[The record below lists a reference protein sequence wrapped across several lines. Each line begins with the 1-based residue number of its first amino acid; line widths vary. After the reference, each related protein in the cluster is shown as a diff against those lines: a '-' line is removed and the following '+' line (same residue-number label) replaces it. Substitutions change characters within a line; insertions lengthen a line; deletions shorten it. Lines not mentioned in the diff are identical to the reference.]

1 MILSKRAQSLKPSP
15 TLLMAA
21 RAQELQAKGHDVISL
36 TVGEPDWNTF
46 EVAAE
51 AGVLAIREGFTKY
64 TPAAGIP
71 ALKKAIVAD
80 TEKWIGLKY
89 DPKQVCVG
97 TGAKFILFS
106 ALQMLINPED
116 EVLIPSPYWVSYP
129 AMTELAGGRSVIV
142 PTQEKN
148 QFKVTPAEL
157 DRQVSKKT
165 RALILCSP
173 SNPTGMIYSKEEL
186 TAIAEWL
193 RAHPDIFV
201 ISDDIYNRLVFSG
214 EGVAPHLLHV
224 APDMQSRVL
233 IVNGA
238 SKSYAMTGWR
248 VGWGLGPDSLM
259 KALADFMSQST
270 SNVTSVSQMAALAA
284 LQKGEAEL
292 QETLVLLRQRRDLA
306 LKELQGKLKHMKSFV
321 PQGAF
326 YLWVDVKSLFGK
338 TAAGTKMQNSKDVAE
353 VLLNQYYV
361 ATVPGIEFGS
371 EGYLRLSLAVSE
383 KQMLAAIERL
393 KQFENSLI

>member
-36 TVGEPDWNTF
+36 TVGEPDWNTV

-80 TEKWIGLKY
+80 TEKWLGAKY
-89 DPKQVCVG
+89 EPKQVCVG

-106 ALQMLINPED
+106 ALQMLINNDD

-129 AMTELAGGRSVIV
+129 AMTELAGGKSIIV
-142 PTQEKN
+142 PTEEKN
-148 QFKVTPAEL
+148 NFKVTPAEL
-157 DRQVSKKT
+157 EKFVSSKT

-173 SNPTGMIYSKEEL
+173 SNPTGMIYSREEL

-193 RAHPDIFV
+193 KKYPNIFV
-201 ISDDIYNRLVFSG
+201 ISDDIYNRLLFSN

-224 APDMQSRVL
+224 APDLQSRILV
-233 IVNGA
+233 VNGA

-248 VGWGLGPDSLM
+248 VGWGLGPDALM
-259 KALADFMSQST
+259 KSMADFMSQST

-284 LQKGEAEL
+284 LQKGEGEL
-292 QETLVLLRQRRDLA
+292 QETLLLLRKRRDLA
-306 LKELQGKLKHMKSFV
+306 LKALQGNLKHIKSHV

-338 TAAGTKMQNSKDVAE
+338 TSHETKIRDSKDVAE
-353 VLLNQYYV
+353 ILLNHYYV
-361 ATVPGIEFGS
+361 ATVPGIEFGT

-383 KQMLAAIERL
+383 QQMHSAITRL
-393 KQFENSLI
+393 KDFESALT